1 MGCRR
6 NVRPVRIESK
16 DMKIDQLP
24 LFLRRTFQRKPSSQI
39 LKPVAPTGE
48 SSVMQTLLTFQA
60 FLAEKYAPKTAK
72 MYWGDVRALSLYLR
86 NKKVRDISSH
96 DLQQWIGSL
105 VSPAGKGIER
115 KTVNR
120 KVSAI
125 TTYFLWLQGL
135 GAIRADPTL
144 VLNNTRIQSPLPDY
158 LYETEIKILSAEAST
173 DPRTYL
179 LVLLFLDTGMKSN
192 ELFLLTKAHV
202 DISDPYNPELWI
214 KHSGKQSKKD
224 RKVALPARFTAVYTQ
239 YLEKYSIDDV
249 LFPIT
254 DRFVQMLFAELKRK
268 TGIDKELTPK
278 TLRHTHVVQ
287 AYKRGEGYEVIFDRI
302 GLAQDS
308 RPEAEEMYRRVA
320 SRGI

>member
-1 MGCRR
+1 
-6 NVRPVRIESK
+6 
-16 DMKIDQLP
+16 MKIDQLP
-24 LFLRRTFQRKPSSQI
+24 LFVRRTFQEKASTQI
-39 LKPVAPTGE
+39 LKPVTPTGE
-48 SSVMQTLLTFQA
+48 SSIMQTLLTFQA

-86 NKKVRDISSH
+86 NKKLQDISSH

-135 GAIRADPTL
+135 KAITADPTL

-158 LYETEIKILSAEAST
+158 LYEEEIKTLSAEAST

-179 LVLLFLDTGMKSN
+179 LVLLFLDTGLKSN
-192 ELFLLTKAHV
+192 ELFLLTKAHI
-202 DISDPYNPELWI
+202 DISDPYKPELWI
-214 KHSGKQSKKD
+214 KHTGKNTKKD

-239 YLEKYSIDDV
+239 YVETYSIEEQ
-249 LFPIT
+249 LFPFT
-254 DRFVQMLFAELKRK
+254 DRFLQMIFANLKQA
-268 TGIDKELTPK
+268 TNIDKELTPK
-278 TLRHTHVVQ
+278 TLRHTHVVR
-287 AYKRGEGYEVIFDRI
+287 ALKRGEDYEQIFDRI
-302 GLAQDS
+302 GLAPDS
-308 RPEAEEMYRRVA
+308 RQEAEEMYKRLA
-320 SRGI
+320 GAGI